1 MGDTRGETDSNDTA
15 PDSVDTDVG
24 GIGTAGAT
32 DGPVR
37 ADRADSESGT
47 DADTALAGA
56 DEPANRDDRKPADRA

>member
-1 MGDTRGETDSNDTA
+1 MGDTRGDRNSNDTA

-32 DGPVR
+32 DGTVR

-47 DADTALAGA
+47 DADTALAGV
-56 DEPANRDDRKPADRA
+56 DEPANRDDREPADRA